1 MATGRNVKAIA
12 ADIAEGY
19 VVVNPIFLKP
29 FDNESLKKLYES
41 MLRKQNEIR
50 IQPFPYGD
58 VELIRKRNMR
68 LQRVYAAI
76 ILIRNYAREKR
87 IILG

>member
-12 ADIAEGY
+12 SDIAEGY

>member
-29 FDNESLKKLYES
+29 FDNESLKKFYET

>member
-29 FDNESLKKLYES
+29 FDNESLKKFYET

-50 IQPFPYGD
+50 IEPFPYGN

-76 ILIRNYAREKR
+76 ILIRNYAREKK

>member
-12 ADIAEGY
+12 SDIAEGY

-76 ILIRNYAREKR
+76 ILIRNYAREKK